1 MKVLCAG
8 NASSMK
14 YYFNEEE
21 FGILPSSVKDDLK
34 ILAVKFLSDVGGILT
49 LQFDDKGVLQITT
62 MGPID
67 EIGAEL
73 KIRQMREDNKELF
86 TQLETFY
93 QSFKK

>member
-1 MKVLCAG
+1 
-8 NASSMK
+8 MK

-21 FGILPSSVKDDLK
+21 FAILPSSVKDDLK

-67 EIGAEL
+67 DIGAEL
-73 KIRQMREDNKELF
+73 KIGQMREDNKELF

>member
-8 NASSMK
+8 NASTMK

-21 FGILPSSVKDDLK
+21 FGILPSPVKDDLK
-34 ILAVKFLSDVGGILT
+34 ILVVRYLSDVGGILT
-49 LQFDDKGVLQITT
+49 LQFDDKGDLQITT
-62 MGPID
+62 MEPID

-73 KIRQMREDNKELF
+73 KITRLREESKELF
-86 TQLETFY
+86 TQLEAFY